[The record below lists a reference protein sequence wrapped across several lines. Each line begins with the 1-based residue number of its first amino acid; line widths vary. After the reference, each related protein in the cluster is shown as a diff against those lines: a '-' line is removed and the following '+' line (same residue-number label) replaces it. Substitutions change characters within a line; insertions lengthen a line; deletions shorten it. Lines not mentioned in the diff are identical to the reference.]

1 MSQSM
6 KAMEGLTP
14 LSDKIQYLDLK
25 CQPPDDHS
33 SHCNARH
40 ILYVRNFYSRLF
52 DALRSCG
59 VNIIIR

>member
-1 MSQSM
+1 
-6 KAMEGLTP
+6 MEGLTP
-14 LSDKIQYLDLK
+14 LSGKIQYLDLK

-33 SHCNARH
+33 SHCNPRH